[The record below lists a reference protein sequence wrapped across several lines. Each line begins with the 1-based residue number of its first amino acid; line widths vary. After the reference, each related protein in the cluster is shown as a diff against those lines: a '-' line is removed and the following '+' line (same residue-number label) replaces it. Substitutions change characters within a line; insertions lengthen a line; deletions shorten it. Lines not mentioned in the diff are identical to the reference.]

1 MVLGAILTG
10 MADPQEPRGDVLMEW
25 TFPEFVRHERGRG
38 WYIAYAVITVG
49 LIVFGVMSRNYTFV
63 MLLVLLTLVLLIRLR
78 REPLPVH
85 FAIRDE
91 GIEVGN
97 DFHPWRE
104 LQEFWIIYRPPLVKK
119 IYFTFKSVVRPQMDI
134 SLENNNPIQVR
145 QYLSE
150 RLLENATREEEPM
163 GDQLTR
169 ALKM

>member
-1 MVLGAILTG
+1 

-25 TFPEFVRHERGRG
+25 TFPEFVRHERGRA
-38 WYIAYAVITVG
+38 WYIAYTVVTLG
-49 LIVFGVMSRNYTFV
+49 LIVFAVMSKNYTFV

-91 GIEVGN
+91 GIEVGR

-104 LQEFWIIYRPPLVKK
+104 LREFWIIYRPPQVKK
-119 IYFTFKSVVRPQMDI
+119 IYFTYKSSFRPELDI
-134 SLENNNPIQVR
+134 SLENENPIRIR

-150 RLLENATREEEPM
+150 RLLENPTREEEPS
-163 GDQLTR
+163 GDQISR
-169 ALKM
+169 ALKI